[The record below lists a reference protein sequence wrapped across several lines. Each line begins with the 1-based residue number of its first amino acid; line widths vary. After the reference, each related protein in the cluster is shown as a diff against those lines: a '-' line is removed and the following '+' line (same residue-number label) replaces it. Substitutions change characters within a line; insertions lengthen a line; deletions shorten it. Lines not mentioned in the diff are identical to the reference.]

1 MGLQN
6 RMISS
11 KLFRNCGFEAVLVKN
26 LDSPP
31 PKLRCRFQ
39 RLGEEE
45 DELQSEPGLLVEL
58 NRKLDASRAL
68 PPALSVAMAM
78 ADGHRAQSW
87 ASWTVFGRRGT
98 CGSYRS
104 GRRSRL
110 PGAVRRAQ
118 APDGLLRRRP
128 LPLWRHEPSPPARE
142 TPVGASPTSLA
153 ASFLST
159 YSRFQA

>member
-1 MGLQN
+1 MRPHRSMTFPN
-6 RMISS
+6 RRRRLAQGRPSPKYSLVRALLVCTPCAELMAPRS

-78 ADGHRAQSW
+78 ADGHRA
-87 ASWTVFGRRGT
+87 
-98 CGSYRS
+98 
-104 GRRSRL
+104 
-110 PGAVRRAQ
+110 
-118 APDGLLRRRP
+118 
-128 LPLWRHEPSPPARE
+128 
-142 TPVGASPTSLA
+142 
-153 ASFLST
+153 
-159 YSRFQA
+159 